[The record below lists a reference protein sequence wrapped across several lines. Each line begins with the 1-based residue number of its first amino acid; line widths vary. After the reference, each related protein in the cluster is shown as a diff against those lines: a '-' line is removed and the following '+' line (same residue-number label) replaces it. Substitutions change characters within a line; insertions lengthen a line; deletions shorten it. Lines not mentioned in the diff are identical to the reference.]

1 MQSDKKKKNE
11 NTDYDYLGKSASTH
25 DCTGLIPTPVQ
36 NEEEIRSYEN
46 IYPFLPNTPKTK

>member
-1 MQSDKKKKNE
+1 MEPTKKKE
-11 NTDYDYLGKSASTH
+11 TEMTDYDYIGKSASAH

-46 IYPFLPNTPKTK
+46 IYPFLPNAEKTK

>member
-11 NTDYDYLGKSASTH
+11 NTDYDYLGKSASAH
-25 DCTGLIPTPVQ
+25 DCTGLIPTLVQ

-46 IYPFLPNTPKTK
+46 IYPFLPNAPKTK